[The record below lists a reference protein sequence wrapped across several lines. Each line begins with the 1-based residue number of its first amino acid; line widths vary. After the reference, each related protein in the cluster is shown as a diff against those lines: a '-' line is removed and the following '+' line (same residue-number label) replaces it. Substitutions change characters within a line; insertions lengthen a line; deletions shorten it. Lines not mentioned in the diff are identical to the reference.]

1 MKLINVLEGAAE
13 ILGLQPTSHP
23 ILRRCA
29 NLVLANIASNH
40 RDCESKQTFTVTD
53 GRIEYKQFDK
63 TFLRAKSVF
72 VNGAEANYSLFIDFI
87 GVPNG
92 RAEITYY
99 YVPSYP
105 DDLNYEIFVPNL
117 SEQTFIYGVITEYAL
132 IAGSFNE
139 AKAWNEK
146 FESGLFG
153 TSDKNKTLKL
163 KAERW

>member
-13 ILGLQPTSHP
+13 VLGLQNTSYS

-29 NLVLANIASNH
+29 NLVLANIAANH
-40 RDCESKQTFTVTD
+40 RDCEARQIFTVTD
-53 GRIEYKQFDK
+53 GKIEYKKFDK
-63 TFLRAKSVF
+63 NFLRVGSVR
-72 VNGAEANYSLFIDFI
+72 VNGAEADYSLFIDFL

-92 RAEITYY
+92 KVEIVYY
-99 YVPSYP
+99 YVPTYP
-105 DDLNYEIFVPNL
+105 DDLNHEIFVPNL

-146 FESGLFG
+146 FEAGLFG
-153 TSDKNKTLKL
+153 TSERNRNLKL
-163 KAERW
+163 KVW